1 MRSLVGYTAPLIIIT
16 FPKGGAR
23 GASTTGAGIKNMTA
37 TQTELLGEGKNVLVE
52 LEKEKTALE
61 QGGMNV
67 AISKASVSLV
77 VEEAAAANAQQESL
91 KHQLKSAT
99 ELTEAKMKHAYV
111 VISSTIDMMMGAVEK
126 NSPRARIFQRMRS
139 KIRTGH
145 DDTAVEIKPVPI
157 PEAMK

>member
-1 MRSLVGYTAPLIIIT
+1 
-16 FPKGGAR
+16 
-23 GASTTGAGIKNMTA
+23 MTA

-52 LEKEKTALE
+52 LDKERTALE
-61 QGGMNV
+61 QGGLNV
-67 AISKASVSLV
+67 AISKASVDLV
-77 VEEAAAANAQQESL
+77 IEEAAAANAQQESL
-91 KHQLKSAT
+91 KHQLKAAT

-126 NSPRARIFQRMRS
+126 NSPRAKIFQRMRS

-157 PEAMK
+157 PEAMN

>member
-23 GASTTGAGIKNMTA
+23 GASTTGTGIKNMTA

-52 LEKEKTALE
+52 LEKERTALE

-91 KHQLKSAT
+91 KHQLKAQT

-111 VISSTIDMMMGAVEK
+111 VILSTIDIMMGAVEK

-145 DDTAVEIKPVPI
+145 DDTAVEIKPVSI
-157 PEAMK
+157 PEANK